1 MIIKF
6 IPETASEKKDFENR
20 GIDDVTHYGVK
31 EYMIFGN
38 KMDDDGEIEDFHE
51 WHGAYRYLIGS
62 LNYFYE
68 VINDNRRG
76 QQNSSPLRI
85 VDNKTAK
92 KVAPKTPMIK
102 RGEIAPNITPL
113 NIVDFAG
120 AKVENDGG
128 DDGDVKPLT
137 LADFAKQDIDD
148 ET

>member
-6 IPETASEKKDFENR
+6 IPETKEEKEDFENR

-51 WHGAYRYLIGS
+51 WHGAYKFLLGS
-62 LNYFYE
+62 LKYFYE

-76 QQNSSPLRI
+76 QNNNALRVAQNKI
-85 VDNKTAK
+85 HKN
-92 KVAPKTPMIK
+92 KVAPNISPMIK

-113 NIVDFAG
+113 NVDYYAG
-120 AKVENDGG
+120 QEKNE
-128 DDGDVKPLT
+128 DDNASINEPALNGLHVV
-137 LADFAKQDIDD
+137 QD
-148 ET
+148 

>member
-120 AKVENDGG
+120 AKV
-128 DDGDVKPLT
+128 
-137 LADFAKQDIDD
+137 
-148 ET
+148 